1 MYLHSILSNVLAVF
15 GVSLLFVLW
24 HSNVLELSVLFPVI
38 LRKDV
43 FLSIILSLPLYFRYQ
58 VKTGGGA
65 ASSFTTHPT
74 LFMEPSIICNGLWS
88 GCREIVLT
96 GTVKCVIYIEKEKSQ
111 SIKPLCHWIHTS
123 HGCCTYFWSRQVT
136 YTSFSSQYIYIYN
149 ILVLD
154 NTKH

>member
-96 GTVKCVIYIEKEKSQ
+96 GTVKCVIYIEKEKI
-111 SIKPLCHWIHTS
+111 SINKASLSLDTHITWLLYIFLESTS
-123 HGCCTYFWSRQVT
+123 NLHIIFVS
-136 YTSFSSQYIYIYN
+136 IY
-149 ILVLD
+149 LHL
-154 NTKH
+154 